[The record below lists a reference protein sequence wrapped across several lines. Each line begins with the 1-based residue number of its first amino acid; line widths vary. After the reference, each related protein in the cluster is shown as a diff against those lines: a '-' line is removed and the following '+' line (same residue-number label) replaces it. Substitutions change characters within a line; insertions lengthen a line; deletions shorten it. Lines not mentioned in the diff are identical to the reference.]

1 MINSAKLKGAIYSA
15 GYTMKTAAE
24 AIGVEY
30 TLFTRKVAGTSPFS
44 ATQLLKLCDLLHLTQ
59 EEARDI
65 FLPSDFT
72 ECKAGI
78 TK

>member
-1 MINSAKLKGAIYSA
+1 MINSAKLKGAVYAA

-30 TLFTRKVAGTSPFS
+30 TLFTRKVAGSSPFS

-72 ECKAGI
+72 DCKAEV